1 MMRIMTARVK
11 LQFNPDNK
19 LWWGFGAVEHIQK
32 VRFCQKLASRE
43 ILSGTACI
51 LVVTEEAHAL

>member
-1 MMRIMTARVK
+1 MTDKVK

-43 ILSGTACI
+43 ILSGSAFI
-51 LVVTEEAHAL
+51 LVVTEEANTL